1 MCGAK
6 SVIALDNANFNHE
19 QKYTHSPNTKG
30 VHDIS
35 TSQTNK
41 TQKDDKFM
49 SVTPRV
55 VDGDVIT

>member
-19 QKYTHSPNTKG
+19 TKVYSPNTKG

-35 TSQTNK
+35 TSQPNK